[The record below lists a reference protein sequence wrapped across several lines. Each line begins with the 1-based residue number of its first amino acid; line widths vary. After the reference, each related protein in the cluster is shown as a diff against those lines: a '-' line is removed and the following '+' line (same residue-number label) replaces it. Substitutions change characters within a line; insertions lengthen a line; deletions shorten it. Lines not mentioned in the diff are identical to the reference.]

1 MGDAFSALIGIVW
14 DSGIGIVAIALSYM
28 GLLFVVAT
36 YGDRQAGSAAWNS
49 WRPTIY
55 ALSIAVY
62 CTSWTFFGS
71 VGVAARSGFD
81 FLAIYICPLLLVTI
95 GYPLLHRIIRLA
107 KDERITSVAD
117 FLAARYGKD
126 QTVAVV
132 ATLIAVIGTVP
143 YIALQLKALSTSV
156 AIMVQSQ
163 VIEAAFAFQFFND
176 LPLMIAITMAAF
188 AILFGAR
195 HTDAT
200 EHQNGLMLAIAA
212 ESIIKLAAFLIVGIY
227 VTWVMFDGP
236 GDLLE
241 QAEERNLLATS
252 LFQENGD
259 GLWISYSVLSLFAF
273 FLLPRQF
280 HVMVVESNGGNE
292 SRRAIWLFPL
302 YLILINLFVAPI
314 ALAGLITFNG
324 TVDEDSF
331 VLALPVFADANGV
344 SLIAFL
350 GGLSAAT
357 AMVIVATVALA
368 IMVSNEIVVPFLV
381 RRSSM
386 RIRPHSGT
394 YGSGMYRL
402 ILNVRRCAIVVI
414 ILLAYVYYRLAGDT
428 TALVSIG
435 ILSFAAAAQL
445 APAFFGGLFWKR
457 ATAKGA
463 IAAMGAGFFLWFY
476 TLLLPTLAESGGV
489 PASIVSDG
497 LFGITALRPE
507 ALFGTE
513 FSSLMHGTIWSLG
526 VNIAV
531 FIMVSLMSE
540 QSPVER
546 LQADSFTM
554 PNFTT
559 SHVYRRW
566 HSPIRVTEL
575 RKAVGHY
582 LGHERAQRS
591 FDRFER
597 ETGTIFKEA
606 AVADVSL
613 LRFAEQLLAS
623 AIGAASARL
632 VMTLLI
638 RRQDAA
644 PEEAILLLDEATA
657 AIQYNRELLQV
668 AIDEVEQGLAVFD
681 GDMRLTCWN
690 RNFRT
695 LLSLPVEFGEVGT
708 SLGKVLH
715 FLAERG
721 EFGLGSIDTAI
732 ANRISSYSGGQDVIT
747 ERLAMS
753 QRALE
758 VRARPM
764 PEGGF
769 VLSLND
775 ITGRIQIEEALT
787 RANETLEARV
797 RSRTEELTHLNQQLL
812 QAKAEADDAN
822 IGKTRFLAA
831 AGHDILQ
838 PLNAARLYATALAD
852 TANQAADTSI
862 ESDVGKGDAKI
873 MQYIEKISLS
883 LESVEDILGAVLDI
897 GRLDTG
903 ALKPRFGS
911 IAVQD
916 LFDQLE
922 VEFSPL
928 AKERGLALR
937 IVPSSVF
944 VTTDSRLLRRLLQ
957 NLLSNAIKYT
967 QNGKIL
973 FGVRRRGDAVSIAV
987 LDTGQ
992 GIHET
997 SLTEIFREFH
1007 RLEEGARVATGLG
1020 LGLSIV
1026 ERISR
1031 VLNHP
1036 IRVTSTLG
1044 KGSHFAVQVP
1054 RAAKVIAASV
1064 PAPGVQ
1070 PSLLGQGQ
1078 MAGLKVLCIDNEPEI
1093 LKGMESM
1100 LTGWGCIVFTA
1111 STVEDALACFSAGGA
1126 APDGVIADYHLDTGN
1141 GIDAIAEC
1149 RRRFDPDIPAILLTA
1164 DRSRVVQTLTE
1175 ERGVQLLR
1183 KPLKPAALRAL
1194 LLQWRVNRVAAE

>member
-1 MGDAFSALIGIVW
+1 MGDFFSALGETIW
-14 DSGIGIVAIALSYM
+14 NSGLGIVAIALVYM
-28 GLLFVVAT
+28 GFLFVVAT
-36 YGDRQAGSAAWNS
+36 YGDRQAGSARWIA
-49 WRPTIY
+49 WRPTVY

-81 FLAIYICPLLLVTI
+81 FLAIYICPALLVTI
-95 GYPLLHRIIRLA
+95 GYPLLKRIIRLA
-107 KDERITSVAD
+107 KEERITSVAD
-117 FLAARYGKD
+117 FLAARYGKR

-156 AIMVQSQ
+156 TIMVGDDTFNSSTS
-163 VIEAAFAFQFFND
+163 FPFFSD
-176 LPLMIAITMAAF
+176 LPFLIAISMAAF

-212 ESIIKLAAFLIVGIY
+212 ESVIKLVAFLIVGIY

-236 GDLLE
+236 VDLYTKGE
-241 QAEERNLLATS
+241 TAGLLSKS

-259 GLWISYSVLSLFAF
+259 ELWISFAILSFFAF

-314 ALAGLITFNG
+314 ALAGLLSFDSG
-324 TVDEDSF
+324 VSEDSF
-331 VLALPVFADANGV
+331 VLALPILAGADFI

-368 IMVSNEIVVPFLV
+368 IMVSNDIVVPMLV
-381 RRSSM
+381 RRSSK
-386 RIRPHSGT
+386 RIEPYT
-394 YGSGMYRL
+394 DMYGL
-402 ILNVRRCAIVVI
+402 ILNIRRCAILVI
-414 ILLAYVYYRLAGDT
+414 ILLAYVYYRMAGDT
-428 TALVSIG
+428 AALVSIG

-457 ATAKGA
+457 ATSHGA
-463 IAAMGAGFFLWFY
+463 VAAMAVGFIMWFY
-476 TLLLPTLAESGGV
+476 TLIIPTFVDSGLLP
-489 PASIVSDG
+489 VSLLSEG
-497 LFGITALRPE
+497 PFGITALQPQ

-513 FSSLMHGTIWSLG
+513 FSSLMHGTLWSLG
-526 VNIAV
+526 TNAILFVV
-531 FIMVSLMSE
+531 VSLMTS

-546 LQADSFTM
+546 LQADTFTAR
-554 PNFTT
+554 NFTP

-566 HSPIRVTEL
+566 HSPVKVSVL
-575 RKAVGHY
+575 RSTVGNY
-582 LGHERAQRS
+582 LGKERALRS
-591 FDRFER
+591 FDRYARENGLKFEQ
-597 ETGTIFKEA
+597 E
-606 AVADVSL
+606 AVADVPL

-644 PEEAILLLDEATA
+644 TEDTILLLDEATA

-668 AIDEVEQGLAVFD
+668 AIDEVEQGIGVFD
-681 GDMRLTCWN
+681 SDLRLTCWN

-695 LLSLPVEFGEVGT
+695 LLDLPVELGEVGI
-708 SLGKVLH
+708 SLGKILRYM
-715 FLAERG
+715 AERG
-721 EFGLGSIDTAI
+721 EFGLGSIESAI
-732 ANRISSYSGGQDVIT
+732 ASRISSYSDSSDLII
-747 ERLAMS
+747 ERLAIS
-753 QRALE
+753 RRAME
-758 VRARPM
+758 VRTRPM

-769 VLSLND
+769 VLSLHD
-775 ITGRIQIEEALT
+775 ITNRILTEEALT
-787 RANETLEARV
+787 RSNETLEARV
-797 RSRTEELTHLNQQLL
+797 RTRTEELTYLNQQLT

-822 IGKTRFLAA
+822 LGKTRFLAA

-838 PLNAARLYATALAD
+838 PLNAARLYATTLLDKAHSEEDPA
-852 TANQAADTSI
+852 TI
-862 ESDVGKGDAKI
+862 
-873 MQYIEKISLS
+873 QYIQKISMS

-903 ALKPRFGS
+903 ALKACVSTF
-911 IAVQD
+911 ALQD
-916 LFDQLE
+916 IFDQLS
-922 VEFSPL
+922 VEFMPQ
-928 AKERGLALR
+928 AKENGLELK
-937 IVPSSVF
+937 IIPTSHF
-944 VTTDSRLLRRLLQ
+944 VMSDERLLRRLLQ

-967 QNGKIL
+967 KSGKVL
-973 FGVRRRGDAVSIAV
+973 FGVRQGPNGLRVEV

-992 GIHET
+992 GVPET
-997 SLTEIFREFH
+997 RKAEIFREFH
-1007 RLEEGARVATGLG
+1007 RLEEGARVASGLG

-1031 VLNHP
+1031 VLHHP
-1036 IRVTSTLG
+1036 IHVES
-1044 KGSHFAVQVP
+1044 
-1054 RAAKVIAASV
+1054 I
-1064 PAPGVQ
+1064 
-1070 PSLLGQGQ
+1070 LGQGSRFTVVVKPGKRPNILSSPVKEEPSLVS
-1078 MAGLKVLCIDNEPEI
+1078 ANGELTGLLILCIDNEPEI
-1093 LKGMESM
+1093 LKGMEAM
-1100 LTGWGCIVFTA
+1100 LTGWGCHVLTA
-1111 STVEDALACFSAGGA
+1111 ASLEEVIDLIDKQGHS
-1126 APDGVIADYHLDTGN
+1126 PDGIIADYHLDSGT
-1141 GIDAIAEC
+1141 GIDVIEEC
-1149 RRRFDPDIPAILLTA
+1149 RKRYNADLHSIIATA
-1164 DRSRVVQTLTE
+1164 DRSRSVQTLAE
-1175 ERGVQLLR
+1175 KRNIHILR

-1194 LLQWRVNRVAAE
+1194 LSQWSARQVAAE